1 MQRGFSSKVALPDGA
16 QRDVE
21 AGPRTLAETISGGA
35 ELPVEA
41 ALRIFAGARRVVLI
55 VAGRLWSSA
64 ACVLY
69 TVCVR

>member
-16 QRDVE
+16 QRDAE
-21 AGPRTLAETISGGA
+21 AGPRTLAEILSGGA

-55 VAGRLWSSA
+55 VVGRLWSSA
-64 ACVLY
+64 ACVRY
-69 TVCVR
+69 RTCVR